1 MFGLNNKMVKAGIYL
16 IIFTTVIFLYGCS
29 DTNVPVEGQGQI
41 LMKMVDAPANYEQ
54 VNIVVNSVEVH
65 KSGADSTSGWIVLN
79 NNAATYDLLT
89 LRNGASA
96 VLGNTALDVGHY
108 TQIRL
113 ILGTGSNVVVNGS
126 TINLDVASGTQTGIK
141 LNHEFDIQDGQ
152 VYELLLDF
160 NAESSIILTGNNQ
173 YKLKPVIRVV
183 PDMTSGT
190 ISGKINPSTTR
201 TTISATN
208 GAETVTTVS
217 DTTNGAFKLMALVSG
232 SYNLTFSP
240 ASYTNYKD
248 TLVTNVTVTAKQNTD
263 LGTINLNTK

>member
-16 IIFTTVIFLYGCS
+16 IIFTSVIFVFGCS
-29 DTNVPVEGQGQI
+29 DATEPAVGQGQI

-54 VNIVVNSVEVH
+54 VNIVVSRVEVH
-65 KSGADSTSGWIVLN
+65 KAGSDSTNGWIVLN
-79 NNAATYDLLT
+79 ANTTTHDLLT

-126 TINLDVASGTQTGIK
+126 TFNLDVASGTQTGIK
-141 LNHEFDIQDGQ
+141 LNHEFDIKDGQ
-152 VYELLLDF
+152 VYELFLDF
-160 NAESSIILTGNNQ
+160 NAESSIILTGNSQ

-183 PDMTSGT
+183 PDIISGT

-208 GAETVTTVS
+208 SIETVTTVS
-217 DTTNGAFKLMALVSG
+217 DTTNGSFKLTALLSG
-232 SYNLTFSP
+232 NYNLTFSP
-240 ASYTNYKD
+240 AAYTNYKD
-248 TLVTNVTVTAKQNTD
+248 TSVTNVSVTAKQNTD
-263 LGTINLNTK
+263 LGAVVLSTK